1 MLVGLGFEQVDGPLA
16 IYDLGWQIDEIMRR
30 YGVDMDDCWAMSD
43 GVASEGGG
51 VDRLAIQELKPQ
63 IDNGRIYGNVKN
75 ISWAFG

>member
-1 MLVGLGFEQVDGPLA
+1 MMP
-16 IYDLGWQIDEIMRR
+16 
-30 YGVDMDDCWAMSD
+30 

-63 IDNGRIYGNVKN
+63 IDNGRIYGNLKN